1 MTASITFEGV
11 SKRYYLDN
19 NPLLLSRLIPWRKG
33 LESVWALNDLSFGVT
48 EGETVAIVGAN
59 GAGKTTTLR
68 LMAGVSGPTSGRV
81 RVVGRVA
88 PLIGI
93 GVGFNPELTGRENVF
108 VNGLLLGMT
117 MEQIRR
123 DFDAIVEFSELE
135 KYLDTPVKFYSS
147 GMFLRLGFSVA
158 VHTSPEILVVDEIL
172 AVGDAGFRVKCNERM
187 MELRESGTTIVLV
200 THNLGLAMKMAR
212 RVIVLAQG
220 GLVFDGDSAEG
231 IDVYHK
237 LLSETRDVR
246 DTAKLRAAA
255 EEDEEGL
262 ARGDVALKLLD
273 HNGKPCRNF
282 GPDDTIVVEVQVE
295 FTHEVENPCIGVAI
309 MTAEGSEGVVSS
321 AYTAPGDYH
330 GSHGPGRP
338 MAVRLEMKN
347 HLLSRTFTVH
357 AEVFDAQRQNR
368 LGLSA
373 RESFFVDTGTK
384 YFGTANLDSKLYV
397 NDQLMSGKLVK
408 G

>member
-1 MTASITFEGV
+1 MTASISFEGV

-19 NPLLLSRLIPWRKG
+19 NPLLLSRLIPWRKP

-108 VNGLLLGMT
+108 VNGLLLGMS

-123 DFDAIVEFSELE
+123 EFDAIVAFSELE
-135 KYLDTPVKFYSS
+135 DYLDTPVKFYSS

-158 VHTSPEILVVDEIL
+158 VHTNPEILVVDEIL

-187 MELRESGTTIVLV
+187 VELREAGTTIVLV
-200 THNLGLAMKMAR
+200 THNLGLAVKMAR
-212 RVIVLAQG
+212 RVIVLAKG
-220 GLVFDGDSAEG
+220 GLHFDGPSAEG
-231 IDVYHK
+231 IDVYHQ
-237 LLSETRDVR
+237 LLASERDR
-246 DTAKLRAAA
+246 SDTAKFRADA

-262 ARGDVALKLLD
+262 ARGDVRVELLD
-273 HNGKPCRNF
+273 TDGKPCRNF
-282 GPDDTIVVEVQVE
+282 GAGETIVVEVKVA
-295 FTHEVENPCIGVAI
+295 FTHDVENPNIGVAL
-309 MTAEGSEGVVSS
+309 MTAEGSEGVVTSV
-321 AYTAPGDYH
+321 YTSPGDYR
-330 GSHGPGRP
+330 GTHGPDRP
-338 MAVRLEMKN
+338 LVARVEMEN
-347 HLLSRTFTVH
+347 HLLSRNFTVH
-357 AEVFDAQRQNR
+357 AEVLDAQCQNR
-368 LGLSA
+368 LGLSP

-384 YFGTANLDSKLYV
+384 YFGTANLHSKLYM
-397 NDQLMSGKLVK
+397 DGKLMDSKLVK